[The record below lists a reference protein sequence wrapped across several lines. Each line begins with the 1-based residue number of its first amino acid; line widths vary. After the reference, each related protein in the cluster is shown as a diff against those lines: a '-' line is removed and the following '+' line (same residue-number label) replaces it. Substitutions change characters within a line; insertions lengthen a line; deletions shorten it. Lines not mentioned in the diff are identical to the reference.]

1 MSEPTLWAVVAAAG
15 SGSRFSATQ
24 PKQFF
29 PLAGSC
35 VAEHTLSRLL
45 AVPALAGLVVAR
57 DLAEPGWAA
66 VESLGDRRVK
76 SVAGGAQR
84 ADSVLAG
91 LDALAGLAAAD
102 DWVLVHDI
110 ARPCITGT
118 DIAKLQAAAA
128 TSSVG
133 AILVTPVAETLKR
146 VGAGV
151 VAATAEREQYWLA
164 QTPQLFRYQLL
175 ADALRGGLTAG
186 RAITDEASAVE
197 AAGHPVMVVAGRTDN
212 IKITVAEQ
220 LPIAAAILAA
230 QQQEPLCE

>member
-1 MSEPTLWAVVAAAG
+1 VSEPTLWGVVAAAG
-15 SGSRFSATQ
+15 TGSRFSAAQ

-29 PLAGSC
+29 PLADSS

-45 AVPALAGLVVAR
+45 ALPALAGLVVAR

-66 VESLGDRRVK
+66 VDSLSDRRVR
-76 SVAGGAQR
+76 SVAGGTQR

-91 LDALAGLAAAD
+91 LEALDGLAAAD

-110 ARPCITGT
+110 ARPCTT
-118 DIAKLQAAAA
+118 RADMVKLIAAAA
-128 TSSVG
+128 SSPVG
-133 AILVTPVAETLKR
+133 AILATPVAETLKR
-146 VGAGV
+146 VTAGSI
-151 VAATAEREQYWLA
+151 AATAEREQYWLA

-175 ADALRGGLTAG
+175 VSALRAGLTAG

-197 AAGHPVMVVAGRTDN
+197 AAGHSVMVVAGRADN

-220 LPIAAAILAA
+220 LPIAAAILFA
-230 QQQEPLCE
+230 QQQESL